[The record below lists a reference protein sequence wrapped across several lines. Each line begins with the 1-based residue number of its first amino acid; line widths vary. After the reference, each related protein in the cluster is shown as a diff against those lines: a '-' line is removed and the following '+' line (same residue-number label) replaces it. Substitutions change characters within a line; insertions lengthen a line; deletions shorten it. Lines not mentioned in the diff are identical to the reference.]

1 MKIAEKCKV
10 VVAGA
15 IVASLMAGTAL
26 PALAARPAGDVPF
39 AVLAQQNGVSAD
51 KVQAIKDTLANIDV
65 SYEDGVWLFESA
77 YENYEID
84 NNKSYVMPY
93 VYSNGETVRF
103 GMSFTSQDTEGYF
116 YWNDVDVLIGEYNNY
131 TSQTNYKFKKV
142 SREYY
147 PDDQIFY
154 ENVSF
159 GGNDE
164 DMDCLS
170 RILSAGT
177 AYLRF
182 NGVKVNGTQ
191 RTQTTIIDNESRQG
205 MTDII
210 NLYNLL
216 QSATAEERVAAAKA
230 VMSENAPAENDF
242 LDAQNDA
249 VTPEQVE
256 AMILQIAPVTLESE
270 TAINNAQA
278 AFDSMPTKWQ
288 SMVSNYDKLKL
299 YQEELEDLQVD
310 ALAEKLNNTV
320 YREHDDVENVDFFF
334 WKDAPLT
341 NQAIFAL
348 PYFCVVDNNVQPLR
362 MMYSQF
368 RTSWIFWNT
377 IVYSI
382 DGEVYKKTID
392 SSKIERRTVTQVL
405 SGNVNTWE
413 LADDVADPVEIE
425 MLRKA
430 VTAKNAVV
438 RFKGDSMQSDWK
450 LSSFSNR
457 DIKNISGTLQAYDAM
472 LNASPSVRAKA
483 LEKVEA
489 HKQGSK
495 FLNLSY

>member
-10 VVAGA
+10 
-15 IVASLMAGTAL
+15 IVASSLVAALMAGTAL
-26 PALAARPAGDVPF
+26 PALAASPAGDVPF
-39 AVLAQQNGVSAD
+39 AVLAQQNDVNAD
-51 KVQAIKDTLANIDV
+51 KVQAIKDALANIDV
-65 SYEDGVWLFESA
+65 SYEDGIWLFEST
-77 YENYEID
+77 YEDYELG
-84 NNKSYVMPY
+84 NNRSYLMPY
-93 VYSNGETVRF
+93 AYLYGDAVRF
-103 GMSFTSQDTEGYF
+103 GMTFTSQDTEGYF
-116 YWNDVDVLIGEYNNY
+116 YWNNVDVLIGEYNNY
-131 TSQTNYKFKKV
+131 TSQTNYNFKKV
-142 SREYY
+142 SRRYY
-147 PDDQIFY
+147 SDDQIFL
-154 ENVSF
+154 EEVSF

-170 RILSAGT
+170 RILNADT

-182 NGVKVNGTQ
+182 NGAKVNGRQ
-191 RTQTTIIDNESRQG
+191 RIQTTIIDNESRQG

-216 QSATAEERVAAAKA
+216 QSATVEERLAAAEA
-230 VMSENAPAENDF
+230 VISENKPAENDL

-256 AMILQIAPVTLESE
+256 EMISQIAPVTLESE

-278 AFDSMPTKWQ
+278 AFNSMPTEWQ
-288 SMVSNYDKLKL
+288 SMVSNYDTLQL
-299 YQEELEDLQVD
+299 YQEELENLQVD

-334 WKDAPLT
+334 WKGAPLT
-341 NQAIFAL
+341 NQTIFAL

-392 SSKIERRTVTQVL
+392 SSKIERRTVSHIL
-405 SGNVNTWE
+405 DGKINTWE

-430 VTAKNAVV
+430 VTAKNAVI

-450 LSSFSNR
+450 LSYFSDR
-457 DIKNISGTLQAYDAM
+457 DIINISGTLQAYDAM
-472 LNASPSVRAKA
+472 LNASPSVRARA
-483 LEKVEA
+483 LEKIEI